1 MTTSKKFDE
10 IIDNLY
16 KFTKEELRQKIV
28 KIQSEIAMQ
37 KQSQRDLLEYELDT
51 LLSILGQY

>member
-28 KIQSEIAMQ
+28 KIQSEIDKKKQ
-37 KQSQRDLLEYELDT
+37 KHRDLLEYKLNT
-51 LLSILGQY
+51 LLIILGQY